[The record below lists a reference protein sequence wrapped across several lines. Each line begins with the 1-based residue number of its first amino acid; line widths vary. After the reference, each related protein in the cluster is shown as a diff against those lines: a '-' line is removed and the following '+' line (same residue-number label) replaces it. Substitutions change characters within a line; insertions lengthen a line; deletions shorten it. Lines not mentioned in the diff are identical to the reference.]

1 VRGPEFEAAMRN
13 IGTTVAYLDAN
24 DYLDLWAKDAKSI
37 ARALKGAAPVE

>member
-1 VRGPEFEAAMRN
+1 MKH

-37 ARALKGAAPVE
+37 TRAFQRAGKPAE